1 MKITDLLKDHADRL
15 EFQRS
20 VLDVIKNAIDM
31 SVISNNKLAGTINT
45 GQANK
50 SHRDNKMSSPVR
62 KKPALVPVTPK
73 QIPPIPLYP
82 VPDKRSW

>member
-31 SVISNNKLAGTINT
+31 SVISNNKLAGAINT

-82 VPDKRSW
+82 EPEKRSW

>member
-1 MKITDLLKDHADRL
+1 MKITDLLKDQADRL

-31 SVISNNKLAGTINT
+31 SVISNNKLAGAINT

-50 SHRDNKMSSPVR
+50 SKISLPVR
-62 KKPALVPVTPK
+62 KKPASVTVTPK
-73 QIPPIPLYP
+73 QNLPVPLYP
-82 VPDKRSW
+82 DKPEKRSW